1 MKRLNWAMTVLCT
14 SVLLLAAAG
23 DGLAAD
29 APPDVASALIIK
41 LVALEKSLVGVGG
54 DIVIHVMGSP
64 AIAEALNKAVGIS
77 IGKGKLAK
85 VTGGDAIPAE
95 KPTVLCLADATKV
108 AEVTAYTRKEKV
120 LSVTNLPDLVGKGI
134 SLGIGVGDSGKP
146 EVTLNITASKAE
158 GLDWNPAIMK
168 IAKTVK

>member
-1 MKRLNWAMTVLCT
+1 MTMLCT
-14 SVLLLAAAG
+14 GMLLLVAAG

-64 AIAEALNKAVGIS
+64 AIAEALSKAVGID

-85 VTGGDAIPAE
+85 VTGGDVLPAS
-95 KPTVLCLADATKV
+95 KPTIICLSDASKL

-120 LSVTNLPDLVGKGI
+120 LSVTNMPDLVGKGI
-134 SLGIGVGDSGKP
+134 SLGIGVGESGKP
-146 EVTLNITASKAE
+146 EVTLNTTASKAE
-158 GLDWNPAIMK
+158 GLNWNPAIMK
-168 IAKTVK
+168 IAKIVK